1 MIYET
6 IITTVDKN
14 SNWHVAPMGIEII
27 NEDVILKPFKPSK
40 TLENIIKTKKAVL
53 NITDD
58 VSVFAGC
65 VTGRKNFEVVPIENK
80 IGYRLNR
87 VLSHSLLSLI
97 NVSDNDSRPKLR
109 MKKENEVFHSNFKG
123 INRAQAAIVEAS
135 ILVSRVKIIPI
146 EKILREM
153 SYLEIAISKTAGS
166 QEKKAWSWLTEEVE
180 KNISL
185 SNKIKNTKK

>member
-80 IGYRLNR
+80 IGYR
-87 VLSHSLLSLI
+87 
-97 NVSDNDSRPKLR
+97 
-109 MKKENEVFHSNFKG
+109 F
-123 INRAQAAIVEAS
+123 
-135 ILVSRVKIIPI
+135 
-146 EKILREM
+146 
-153 SYLEIAISKTAGS
+153 
-166 QEKKAWSWLTEEVE
+166 
-180 KNISL
+180 
-185 SNKIKNTKK
+185 